1 MLQGAQ
7 GTALI
12 TGTTSGIGLQACR
25 ALLGQGWMVIT
36 ANRNPKQAVKAASKL
51 HLPDDRL
58 CHICMDLGDLNSVRE
73 AVASN
78 ATLLDSVNA
87 LVCNA
92 AVYLPRL
99 KQPKR
104 SPQGYEISMATNH
117 LGHFLLIQ
125 LMLDR
130 LRSSLHPCRR
140 LVILGTVT
148 ANSKEFGGKIPI
160 PAPADLGDLSGFEKG
175 FRAPISM
182 ASGKGFKPGKA
193 YKDSKLC
200 NMITG

>member
-7 GTALI
+7 GTVLI

-25 ALLGQGWMVIT
+25 ALLGQGWTVIT
-36 ANRNPKQAVKAASKL
+36 ANRNPKKAVKAASKL
-51 HLPDDRL
+51 QLPGDRL

-78 ATLLDSVNA
+78 ATLLDSVNV

-99 KQPKR
+99 KQPER

-117 LGHFLLIQ
+117 
-125 LMLDR
+125 
-130 LRSSLHPCRR
+130 
-140 LVILGTVT
+140 
-148 ANSKEFGGKIPI
+148 
-160 PAPADLGDLSGFEKG
+160 
-175 FRAPISM
+175 
-182 ASGKGFKPGKA
+182 
-193 YKDSKLC
+193 
-200 NMITG
+200 NM